1 MSLCRGN
8 CGQELSA
15 PDAPPSLYGTCVP
28 CLTQAPSVDP
38 QAAWTEVMS
47 SRQRKGLVD
56 VHLSEM
62 TEDWYRDEVVPAVE
76 TLAEQERYV

>member
-15 PDAPPSLYGTCVP
+15 PDAPPSLFGACLS
-28 CLTQAPSVDP
+28 CLTKAPSVDP

-47 SRQRKGLVD
+47 SRQQKGLNLT
-56 VHLSEM
+56 HISEM

-76 TLAEQERYV
+76 TLQDLDRFA